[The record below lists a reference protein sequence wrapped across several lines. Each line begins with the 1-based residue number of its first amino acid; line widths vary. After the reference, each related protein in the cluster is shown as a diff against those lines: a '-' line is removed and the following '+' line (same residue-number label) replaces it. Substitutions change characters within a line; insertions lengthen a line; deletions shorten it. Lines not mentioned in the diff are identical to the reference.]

1 MAEKTF
7 PREAQDLEQLST
19 RAINALGEDIVLDA
33 FVRAAWLDATP
44 FAPASSAFEE
54 AFEEKGAGIIP
65 PDVQMTRVNLPAVMD
80 ALEAELRRMLTE
92 H

>member
-1 MAEKTF
+1 MAEKRL

-19 RAINALGEDIVLDA
+19 RAIDALGEDIVLDA

-44 FAPASSAFEE
+44 FAQASSAFEE
-54 AFEEKGAGIIP
+54 WGADIIP
-65 PDVQMTRVNLPAVMD
+65 REVQMTRVNLPAVMD